1 MGTATTKAPAKNE
14 AKAKEAAK
22 AKKSTVSAEDLPDV
36 KTIVRECEKSRA
48 AFNAYGA
55 GWTPDK
61 KDTEGIK
68 VRGALRIARK
78 RLTKKTGANDF
89 KAACVKADYN
99 PEYRA
104 RGSKS

>member
-1 MGTATTKAPAKNE
+1 MGTAAKTPAKNE
-14 AKAKEAAK
+14 TKAKPKAKAIP
-22 AKKSTVSAEDLPDV
+22 SAEDLPDV
-36 KTIVRECEKSRA
+36 KVIVRECEKTRA

-55 GWTPDK
+55 GWVVDK

-68 VRGALRIARK
+68 VRCALRIARR
-78 RLTKKTGANDF
+78 RLTKKTGAENF

-104 RGSKS
+104 RGTSS